1 MNTEQLRR
9 KRGSIKAQLTSARNF
24 AIRANDD
31 LESTT
36 KEEIES
42 RIQRLDDIYD
52 KFQTISQQLSSED
65 DDEDE
70 DRTED
75 TEFEDKYF
83 AVRASLLRCL
93 EKLKSSQAST
103 SGENR
108 ADNNALTQILEQQFR
123 IVQQLSER
131 SNDNNNDIMVRI
143 LEQQGQMLTR
153 INTPSN
159 SSREFNVK
167 LPIINLPVFSGQME
181 EWKRYAD
188 TFKTLIHNSDLSNV
202 QKHQYLV
209 SSLSG
214 AAARVVESIE
224 ISEQN
229 YEIAWDLLRE
239 RYEDEKAIRKRHVQC
254 LFELPRVHRES
265 SNAIRDLIDHV
276 QKHLRVLQ
284 SMKLPTES
292 WGELIIS
299 LIEKNL
305 DSATRKRW
313 EEHAEMHEELMTKT
327 MIDFLQRRCQVLERA
342 ALSEGIKDVTSGIKT
357 SEKNDNNKIKSASN
371 SRLQTK
377 TTLSTTIQGGRC
389 YVCQGPHLIY
399 TCNQFLNLSV
409 KDRIQTVKKLK
420 LCINCLR
427 NDHFVARCTS
437 SSCREC
443 GERHNTLCHL
453 SRGVSTPTTREN
465 PETTTPEMGAS
476 VNLVTG
482 SERSTSEKAEDG
494 ASGPLVHHVRRET
507 SKCKRIL
514 MSTAIVEAKAYN
526 YCNRQ
531 LRVLLDS
538 ASETN
543 FITLAAC
550 RELGLRMD
558 NVCESISGLN
568 NMNCDIKHGC
578 QLKLKSRISNYEV
591 SLYCLVAPSLTKEL
605 PSFSIRALQILIPKN
620 LELADPLFYNPSK
633 IDVLIGGEIFFNL
646 LEVGKIELSQDLPT
660 LQNSKFGWLIAGPIP
675 ERLVMKQ
682 PADRS
687 SLNAHMCLLTQKDEE
702 NNMLSRFWELE
713 EYPVEGRVT
722 MSAEELECESYFVN
736 TMTRDSFGRFIVRL
750 PFRKNKNKLEYID
763 LNHMSRATENLNIT
777 SSIYLPHHGVLRESS
792 VTTKLRVVFDGS
804 AKTSSGVSLN
814 DSLMVGAALQD
825 NIIDIILRFRL
836 HAVAITADLKKMYRQ
851 VLINKLDRDYQRIL
865 WRFSTN
871 EPIQEFRLNTV
882 TYGLAC
888 APFVAIRCVRQLASE
903 AVNEFREASQ
913 VLLNDL
919 YVDDILTGVSCESD
933 AVEFNQLTT
942 LLGSGGFE
950 PHKWQSNCGA
960 ILGDRNR
967 VEQSSS
973 VAIDTNNVKTLGL
986 IWHPNKDMFQFSIKA
1001 IANPSKSKREVLS
1014 TVSRLFDPLGLIS
1027 PILIRAKII
1036 MQQTWAANLSWDDP
1050 LTKVIFNNYGMRID
1064 ASLKAY
1070 GACVYLQTIDENGNA
1085 KSALLCSKSRVSP
1098 IRNKTITLPRLE
1110 LCGAVALVRLVKN
1123 VRRALKVN
1131 FDKIYAW
1138 TDSTIVLAWISGDPS
1153 RQKTFVSN
1161 RSAEIQSSLPSDCW
1175 RHVRSSDNPAD
1186 LISRGTNLKD
1196 LQQCK
1201 LWWEGPN
1208 WLSKFDNYVENE
1220 LESITLSQDETE
1232 IVESEQKS
1240 ELQVLVSLNG
1250 ADRAIS
1256 RLLSNYSSLSKIE
1269 RILARIMRFIYNCKA
1284 SRVNRNY
1291 DSISIKE
1298 IHTANQLLVR
1308 ETQIVCFAKELADL
1322 KANKPISS
1330 SSKLLSLGPFID
1342 ETGLIRVGGRLQHSI
1357 ASFRKKHPILLPCD
1371 SRFTHLLFE
1380 REHLRLLHAGP
1391 QALLY
1396 SIRERYWP
1404 INGRAL
1410 ARKIV
1415 YKCVNCFRN
1424 GPRSLSQIMG
1434 QLPSDRVIPKR
1445 PFFVT
1450 GIDFAGPI
1458 TTLVNRGRGRKTSK
1472 SYVSLFVCF
1481 TTKAIHIEAVSD
1493 LTASAFIAALRR
1505 FVGRRGCPQRIY
1517 SDNATN
1523 FVGAKNEIKEIQE
1536 FINSNVRNISDEF
1549 CIPHNIEWKFIPPA
1563 SPHMGG
1569 LWEAGI
1575 KSCKFYLK
1583 RIIGGGLL
1591 TFEELSTVL
1600 IQIEA
1605 CLNSR
1610 PIRQLPSTPMDLQ
1623 PLTPGH
1629 FIIGEP
1635 LTTVP
1640 EVDLSDTAINR
1651 LSRWQLIQKIAQ
1663 DFWKRWSAEYLT
1675 SLQGKTKWKRKTP
1688 NLSVGD
1694 IVLIQDNNL
1703 PPLKWKLGKVVEAHA
1718 GADGNV
1724 RVVTLKTASGVCKR
1738 AINKLCKLPI
1748 SDELNVINDE

>member
-1 MNTEQLRR
+1 
-9 KRGSIKAQLTSARNF
+9 
-24 AIRANDD
+24 
-31 LESTT
+31 
-36 KEEIES
+36 
-42 RIQRLDDIYD
+42 
-52 KFQTISQQLSSED
+52 
-65 DDEDE
+65 
-70 DRTED
+70 
-75 TEFEDKYF
+75 
-83 AVRASLLRCL
+83 
-93 EKLKSSQAST
+93 
-103 SGENR
+103 
-108 ADNNALTQILEQQFR
+108 
-123 IVQQLSER
+123 
-131 SNDNNNDIMVRI
+131 MVRI

-167 LPIINLPVFSGQME
+167 LPIINLPVFSGHME

-229 YEIAWDLLRE
+229 YEIAWDLLKE
-239 RYEDEKAIRKRHVQC
+239 RYEDERAIRKRHVQC

-276 QKHLRVLQ
+276 QKHLRILQ

-313 EEHAEMHEELMTKT
+313 EEHAEMHEELTTKT

-342 ALSEGIKDVTSGIKT
+342 ALSEGIKDVTSGVKT
-357 SEKNDNNKIKSASN
+357 SEKNDNNKIKLASN

-389 YVCQGPHLIY
+389 YFCQGPHLIY

-409 KDRIQTVKKLK
+409 KDRIQTVKQLK

-465 PETTTPEMGAS
+465 PETTTAERRAS

-482 SERSTSEKAEDG
+482 SERSTSERAEDD
-494 ASGPLVHHVRRET
+494 ASGPLVHHVQRET

-514 MSTAIVEAKAYN
+514 MSTAIVEAKAHN

-550 RELGLRMD
+550 KELGLRMG

-605 PSFSIRALQILIPKN
+605 PSFSIRASQISIPEN
-620 LELADPLFYNPSK
+620 LKLADPLFYSPSK

-646 LEVGKIELSQDLPT
+646 LEAGKIELSQDLPT

-687 SLNAHMCLLTQKDEE
+687 SLNAHICLLTQKDEE

-750 PFRKNKNKLEYID
+750 PFRKNKNKLGESKPMAIRRLKLLERRFLRDPEFGRQYAAFMPEYID
-763 LNHMSRATENLNIT
+763 LNHMSRTTENLNIA

-851 VLINKLDRDYQRIL
+851 VLINKLDRNYQRIF

-888 APFVAIRCVRQLASE
+888 APFLAIRCVRQLANE

-933 AVEFNQLTT
+933 AIELINQLTT

-950 PHKWQSNCGA
+950 PHKWHSNCGA

-986 IWHPNKDMFQFSIKA
+986 IWHPNGDMFEFSIKA
-1001 IANPSKSKREVLS
+1001 IANPSKTKREVLS

-1027 PILIRAKII
+1027 PILIRVKII

-1050 LTKVIFNNYGMRID
+1050 LTSNLQRLWDAYVRDLNDVNSIRIPRRVILNNSIRICLHAFSD

-1070 GACVYLQTIDENGNA
+1070 GACVYLQTIDEDGSV

-1123 VRRALKVN
+1123 VRRALKVD

-1208 WLSKFDNYVENE
+1208 WLSKFDNYVENK

-1256 RLLSNYSSLSKIE
+1256 CLLSNYSSLSKIE
-1269 RILARIMRFIYNCKA
+1269 RILAIVMRFISNCKA
-1284 SRVNRNY
+1284 SQINRNY

-1308 ETQIVCFAKELADL
+1308 ETQTICFAKELADL

-1330 SSKLLSLGPFID
+1330 SSKLLSLSPFID

-1371 SRFTHLLFE
+1371 SRFTQLLFE

-1396 SIRERYWP
+1396 SIRERYWT

-1424 GPRSLSQIMG
+1424 SPRSLSQIMG
-1434 QLPSDRVIPKR
+1434 QLPSDRVSPKR

-1458 TTLVNRGRGRKTSK
+1458 TTLVNRGR
-1472 SYVSLFVCF
+1472 
-1481 TTKAIHIEAVSD
+1481 AVSD

-1536 FINSNVRNISDEF
+1536 FIKSNVRNISDEF
-1549 CIPHNIEWKFIPPA
+1549 CIPNNIEWKFIPPA
-1563 SPHMGG
+1563 SPHMRG

-1575 KSCKFYLK
+1575 KSCKFHLK
-1583 RIIGGGLL
+1583 RIIGGSLL

-1610 PIRQLPSTPMDLQ
+1610 PICQLPSTPMDLQ

-1635 LTTVP
+1635 LIAVP

-1651 LSRWQLIQKIAQ
+1651 LSRWQLIQRIAQ
-1663 DFWKRWSAEYLT
+1663 NFWKRWSAEYLT

-1688 NLSVGD
+1688 NLLVGD
-1694 IVLIQDNNL
+1694 IVLVQDNNL
-1703 PPLKWKLGKVVEAHA
+1703 PPLKWKLGKGLEICTGQTVRDTGLSKRTKVVPLVALYQ
-1718 GADGNV
+1718 DGY
-1724 RVVTLKTASGVCKR
+1724 LDSKTYKAQTCNSSSSDNNSSSNSGSNSAAAAAAAA
-1738 AINKLCKLPI
+1738 AIAIAATTAQQQQRQQNQL
-1748 SDELNVINDE
+1748 